1 MDGWAP
7 LPSDVGHGDSAE
19 SSTLAYLL
27 DVANP
32 GEWDGDDISEGVNV
46 RWGDVRPRCNM
57 Q

>member
-7 LPSDVGHGDSAE
+7 LPSDVGHGDSAD

-32 GEWDGDDISEGVNV
+32 GDWDDIDEGANV
-46 RWGDVRPRCNM
+46 RWRDVRPRCNM